1 MLTRMRIVNIQKH
14 KDLELLLDKI
24 NVIVGAT
31 DSGKTSVLRAL
42 TWALTNDDAG
52 ENLINNQGAKSCYV
66 ALDADG
72 NTIER
77 SWSKGKNAYSLNNK
91 EFTTF
96 RTSVPSPIADLLRL
110 DTINIQ
116 RRRDLPFMVYFKASD
131 CANQFSEMM
140 DLSEIDNIITN
151 SNKSGKVHAD
161 DVEQLKTKKAEIDKE
176 LAKYEQLDE
185 AIEAF
190 NALNKLRKSIKEA
203 ENKLNTLKTLQKQHS
218 DATYE
223 FSKVTNPA
231 NAYVAVDGLETLAK
245 AIDRSKAMYSKLEAL
260 CSKWHNAEYD
270 VRRFESVDS
279 MVADFAKLY
288 TAYTDIANKLSK
300 LDNMSNI
307 QAERKSINFNIASTL
322 QVYSALSDEFKRE
335 FPKVCPLCGKENCNE
350 DTLSC

>member
-31 DSGKTSVLRAL
+31 DSGKTSILRAL

-52 ENLINNQGAKSCYV
+52 ENLINNQGAKSCCV
-66 ALDADG
+66 EIDADG
-72 NTIER
+72 NTIKR
-77 SWSKGKNAYSLNNK
+77 SWSKGKNAYSLDDK

-151 SNKSGKVHAD
+151 SNKSVKVHAD
-161 DVEQLKTKKAEIDKE
+161 DVEQLKAKKAEIDKE

-185 AIEAF
+185 AIEAVIE
-190 NALNKLRKSIKEA
+190 AGQASTSYLQRKL
-203 ENKLNTLKTLQKQHS
+203 KLGYGRAARLIDTMEELGVVGPYEGSKPRQVLMTKQ
-218 DATYE
+218 DWY
-223 FSKVTNPA
+223 
-231 NAYVAVDGLETLAK
+231 
-245 AIDRSKAMYSKLEAL
+245 
-260 CSKWHNAEYD
+260 
-270 VRRFESVDS
+270 
-279 MVADFAKLY
+279 
-288 TAYTDIANKLSK
+288 
-300 LDNMSNI
+300 
-307 QAERKSINFNIASTL
+307 ERKMNKA
-322 QVYSALSDEFKRE
+322 D
-335 FPKVCPLCGKENCNE
+335 
-350 DTLSC
+350 

>member
-24 NVIVGAT
+24 NVIVGTT

-52 ENLINNQGAKSCYV
+52 ENLINNQGAKSCCV
-66 ALDADG
+66 EIDADG
-72 NTIER
+72 NVIKR
-77 SWSKGKNAYSLNNK
+77 SWSKGKNAYSLDDK

-151 SNKSGKVHAD
+151 SNKSVKVHS
-161 DVEQLKTKKAEIDKE
+161 DVVDQLKADKAEIDKS
-176 LAKYEQLDE
+176 LTKYEQLDE

-190 NALNKLRKSIKEA
+190 NALNKLRKNIKEA
-203 ENKLNTLKTLQKQHS
+203 GIELCCGVIIGMGETIEAAKSDYLKQKVALNYLKTTVSEKELNDYINKIN
-218 DATYE
+218 E
-223 FSKVTNPA
+223 K
-231 NAYVAVDGLETLAK
+231 ETDKIKLFCK
-245 AIDRSKAMYSKLEAL
+245 KICIRSI
-260 CSKWHNAEYD
+260 C
-270 VRRFESVDS
+270 RR
-279 MVADFAKLY
+279 LY
-288 TAYTDIANKLSK
+288 FL
-300 LDNMSNI
+300 L
-307 QAERKSINFNIASTL
+307 
-322 QVYSALSDEFKRE
+322 
-335 FPKVCPLCGKENCNE
+335 
-350 DTLSC
+350 

>member
-52 ENLINNQGAKSCYV
+52 ENLINNQGAKSCCV
-66 ALDADG
+66 EIDADC
-72 NTIER
+72 NVIKR
-77 SWSKGKNAYSLNNK
+77 SWSKSKNAYSLDDK

-96 RTSVPSPIADLLRL
+96 RTSVPSPIAELLRL

-151 SNKSGKVHAD
+151 SNKSVKVHSD

-176 LAKYEQLDE
+176 LAKY
-185 AIEAF
+185 
-190 NALNKLRKSIKEA
+190 
-203 ENKLNTLKTLQKQHS
+203 
-218 DATYE
+218 
-223 FSKVTNPA
+223 
-231 NAYVAVDGLETLAK
+231 
-245 AIDRSKAMYSKLEAL
+245 
-260 CSKWHNAEYD
+260 
-270 VRRFESVDS
+270 
-279 MVADFAKLY
+279 
-288 TAYTDIANKLSK
+288 
-300 LDNMSNI
+300 
-307 QAERKSINFNIASTL
+307 
-322 QVYSALSDEFKRE
+322 
-335 FPKVCPLCGKENCNE
+335 
-350 DTLSC
+350 

>member
-52 ENLINNQGAKSCYV
+52 ENLINNQGAKSCCV

-72 NTIER
+72 NMIKR
-77 SWSKGKNAYSLNNK
+77 SWSKGKNAYSLNDK

-151 SNKSGKVHAD
+151 SNRAVKQYSD
-161 DVEQLKTKKAEIDKE
+161 RVEQ
-176 LAKYEQLDE
+176 
-185 AIEAF
+185 
-190 NALNKLRKSIKEA
+190 IKEA
-203 ENKLNTLKTLQKQHS
+203 KAKVESELSALSDLDSACAEFSELRRLRKCIKDIETTLTSLKTLQKQHS
-218 DATYE
+218 DATCA
-223 FSKVTNPA
+223 FSKVIDPTEA
-231 NAYVAVDGLETLAK
+231 SAALQRLETLKKKCVTCNAEALAHEKLLKGWLKAEYAFKCLPDIAEITKELRSLNCHKDDCDDVRTHMEEARRLKYFADIAK
-245 AIDRSKAMYSKLEAL
+245 EACEKAKLEYEA
-260 CSKWHNAEYD
+260 HREE
-270 VRRFESVDS
+270 FER
-279 MVADFAKLY
+279 
-288 TAYTDIANKLSK
+288 I
-300 LDNMSNI
+300 
-307 QAERKSINFNIASTL
+307 
-322 QVYSALSDEFKRE
+322 
-335 FPKVCPLCGKENCNE
+335 FPEVCPLCGKVKCN
-350 DTLSC
+350 D

>member
-1 MLTRMRIVNIQKH
+1 MLTRLRLVNVQKH
-14 KDLELLLDKI
+14 KDLTLDLDKI
-24 NVIVGAT
+24 NVIIGAT
-31 DSGKTSVLRAL
+31 DSGKTSVLRGL
-42 TWALTNDDAG
+42 TWALTNDESG
-52 ENLINNQGAKSCYV
+52 ENLINNTGAKECIV
-66 ALDADG
+66 EVQTEGGTVKRA
-72 NTIER
+72 
-77 SWSKGKNAYSLNNK
+77 WSKSENTYYLDDK

-140 DLSEIDNIITN
+140 DLSEIDSIITN
-151 SNKSGKVHAD
+151 SNKSVKVHSD
-161 DVEQLKTKKAEIDKE
+161 DVETLKTKKAELDKE

-190 NALNKLRKSIKEA
+190 NELNKLRKSIKDA
-203 ENKLNTLKTLQKQHS
+203 ESRLDTLKILQKQHS

-231 NAYVAVDGLETLAK
+231 NAYVDVEFLDVLAK
-245 AIDRSKAMYSKLEAL
+245 AIDWNKAMYSKLESL
-260 CSKWHNAEYD
+260 CSRWHKAEYD
-270 VRRFESVDS
+270 VRRFESIDS
-279 MVADFAKLY
+279 MVATFTKLY
-288 TAYTDIANKLSK
+288 TAYIDIAYKMSK
-300 LDNMSNI
+300 LDNLSNI
-307 QAERKSINFNIASTL
+307 QAERKSIRFNIASTL
-322 QVYSALSDEFKRE
+322 QVYDALSDEFKRE

>member
-1 MLTRMRIVNIQKH
+1 MLTELRINNIQKH
-14 KDLELLLDKI
+14 KDLDLLLDKI

-42 TWALTNDDAG
+42 TWVLTNDDAG

-66 ALDADG
+66 ELTADG
-72 NTIER
+72 IAIKR
-77 SWSKGKNAYSLNNK
+77 SWSKGKNAYSLNDK

-151 SNKSGKVHAD
+151 SNKSVKVHAD
-161 DVEQLKTKKAEIDKE
+161 DVEQLKAKKAEIDKE

-203 ENKLNTLKTLQKQHS
+203 ENKLNTLKTLQKWHA

-231 NAYVAVDGLETLAK
+231 NAYEAIVTLETISEVMVHNKSLHA
-245 AIDRSKAMYSKLEAL
+245 KLEKL
-260 CSKWHNAEYD
+260 RDVWHNAHASLYCFD
-270 VRRFESVDS
+270 CINAV
-279 MVADFAKLY
+279 VADFDKLY
-288 TAYTDIANKLSK
+288 TAYTDITNKLSK
-300 LDNMSNI
+300 LDNLSNM
-307 QAERKSINFNIASTL
+307 QAERNRIKFDMASTL
-322 QVYSALSDEFKRE
+322 QVYGALSDEFKRE
-335 FPKVCPLCGKENCNE
+335 FPKVCPLCGKEYCNE